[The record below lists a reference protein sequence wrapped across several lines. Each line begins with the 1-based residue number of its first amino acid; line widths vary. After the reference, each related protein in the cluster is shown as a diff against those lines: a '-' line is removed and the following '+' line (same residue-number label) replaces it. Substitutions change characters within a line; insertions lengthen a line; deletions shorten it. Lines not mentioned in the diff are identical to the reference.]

1 MYIHFWMMGM
11 QNTAEIGFCS
21 FWEKAK
27 LRRQSKDWFSVLRRR
42 EREMNR
48 WNFFLRW

>member
-1 MYIHFWMMGM
+1 MMGM

-27 LRRQSKDWFSVLRRR
+27 LWFSVLRKR
-42 EREMNR
+42 ERDE
-48 WNFFLRW
+48 